1 MAIVVSSLSNYTK
14 DNLDKLIGESL
25 FGQKFQKHIAERGGN
40 IQKGIKTAE
49 RIHLLD
55 SDVYLDSDS
64 GCGFTASGDSTITAR
79 TITVG
84 ATKVQKS
91 FCPKTLRAKVTQL
104 LLKAG
109 SLAENADESLINR
122 LFAEDIAMRV
132 AEIVEVGLF
141 QGDLT
146 SGNPNL
152 NKWDGLLTVASVA
165 SGTVAANTTT
175 YFGTPATS
183 FTTSNIRTA
192 VMAVVK
198 AFPIGTK
205 DKTDRAI
212 AIGTD
217 LFEMYIQSYVD
228 ANLFHFKPED
238 IENGEATIPG
248 TTIKLIAYAGMNGTN
263 KILGFRWSN
272 ISLGT
277 DLQNE
282 EEKYEFWIDGSDNE
296 TVKMRMA
303 FKLGI
308 QVAYPAEVV
317 RFDLA

>member
-1 MAIVVSSLSNYTK
+1 
-14 DNLDKLIGESL
+14 
-25 FGQKFQKHIAERGGN
+25 
-40 IQKGIKTAE
+40 
-49 RIHLLD
+49 
-55 SDVYLDSDS
+55 VYLDSDS

-109 SLAENADESLINR
+109 SLAENADESLINK
-122 LFAEDIAMRV
+122 LFAEDIAMKV
-132 AEIVEVGLF
+132 AEIVEKQLF

-165 SGTVAANTTT
+165 SGTVAANTNALM
-175 YFGTPATS
+175 GTAIS
-183 FTTSNIRTA
+183 SYSTSNIRTA
-192 VMAVVK
+192 VNAVWRSFPEGVK
-198 AFPIGTK
+198 GK
-205 DKTDRAI
+205 GDNAI

-217 LFEMYIQSYVD
+217 LFDLYIASYVD
-228 ANLFHFKPED
+228 ANLFHFKPEEV
-238 IENGEATIPG
+238 ENYELTIPG
-248 TTIKLIAYAGMNGTN
+248 TGYKLIGYPGLSGTN

-272 ISLGT
+272 IYLGT

-317 RFDLA
+317 RFDLV

>member
-1 MAIVVSSLSNYTK
+1 MAIVVSGLNNYTK
-14 DNLDKLIGESL
+14 DNLDKLIGKSL
-25 FGQKFQKHIAERGGN
+25 FGQKFQEHIAQRGGN

-55 SDVYLDSDS
+55 TQVYLDSDS

-84 ATKVQKS
+84 AAKVQKS
-91 FCPKTLRAKVTQL
+91 FCPKTLVAKVTQL
-104 LLKAG
+104 KLKAG
-109 SLAENADESLINR
+109 SLAENGDESLINAM
-122 LFAEDIAMRV
+122 FADNITDYV
-132 AEIVEVGLF
+132 AQIVETALF

-152 NKWDGLLTVASVA
+152 NKWDGLLTICTT
-165 SGTVAANTTT
+165 GTTVAANNTTF
-175 YFGTPATS
+175 FGTAATS
-183 FTTSNIRTA
+183 FTTTNIRTA

-198 AFPIGTK
+198 AFPVGL
-205 DKTDRAI
+205 KTAPDRVV

-217 LFEMYIQSYVD
+217 LFELYVQALVE
-228 ANLFHFKPED
+228 ANLFHFIPENM
-238 IENGEATIPG
+238 EAGELTIPG
-248 TTIKLIAYAGMNGTN
+248 TGIKLVAYPGLNATN
-263 KILGFRWSN
+263 KIIGFRWSN
-272 ISLGT
+272 IYLGT
-277 DLQNE
+277 DLTHE

-308 QVAYPAEVV
+308 QVAYPGEVV

>member
-1 MAIVVSSLSNYTK
+1 MAIAVSSLNNYTK
-14 DNLDKLIGESL
+14 DNLDKLIAKSL
-25 FGQKFQKHIAERGGN
+25 FGQKFQDHIKSRGGN
-40 IQKGIKTAE
+40 IQSGIKTAE

-55 SDVYLDSDS
+55 TDVYLDSDS

-104 LLKAG
+104 KLKAG
-109 SLAENADESLINR
+109 SLAENGDDSLINEM
-122 LFAEDIAMRV
+122 FAENIADYV
-132 AEIVEVGLF
+132 SQITEKALF
-141 QGDLT
+141 QGDLA
-146 SGNPNL
+146 SGDPNL
-152 NKWDGLLTVASVA
+152 NKWDGLLTIATT
-165 SGTVAANTTT
+165 GTTVAANNTT
-175 YFGTPATS
+175 YFGTAATS

-192 VMAVVK
+192 VMAVIK
-198 AFPIGTK
+198 AFPIGVK
-205 DKTDRAI
+205 DKTDRVV

-217 LFEMYIQSYVD
+217 LFEMYVQSYVD

-238 IENGEATIPG
+238 IEAGELTIPG
-248 TTIKLIAYAGMNGTN
+248 SAVKLVSYPGLNGTN
-263 KILGFRWSN
+263 KIIGFRWSN
-272 ISLGT
+272 IYLGT
-277 DLQNE
+277 DLENE

-308 QVAYPAEVV
+308 QVAYPGEIV

>member
-1 MAIVVSSLSNYTK
+1 MAISVSSLNNYTK
-14 DNLDKLIGESL
+14 DNLDKLITKSL
-25 FGQKFQKHIAERGGN
+25 FGQKFQDHVRSRGGN
-40 IQKGIKTAE
+40 IQSGIKTAE

-55 SDVYLDSDS
+55 TEVYLDSDS
-64 GCGFTASGDSTITAR
+64 GCGFTASGDSTITTR

-104 LLKAG
+104 KLKAG
-109 SLAENADESLINR
+109 SLAENGDDGLINEM
-122 LFAEDIAMRV
+122 FADNIAEYV
-132 AEIVEVGLF
+132 SQITEKALF

-146 SGNPNL
+146 SGDPNL
-152 NKWDGLLTVASVA
+152 NKWDGLLTICTTGS
-165 SGTVAANTTT
+165 TVAANNTT
-175 YFGTPATS
+175 YFGTAATS
-183 FTTSNIRTA
+183 YTTSNIRTA
-192 VMAVVK
+192 VMAVIK

-205 DKTDRAI
+205 DKTDRVVP
-212 AIGTD
+212 IGND
-217 LFEMYIQSYVD
+217 LFELYVQSYVD

-238 IENGEATIPG
+238 IEAGELTIPG
-248 TTIKLIAYAGMNGTN
+248 TSVKLVAYPGMNGTN

-272 ISLGT
+272 IYLGT
-277 DLQNE
+277 DLDHE

-308 QVAYPAEVV
+308 QVAYPSEVV